1 MLSIHKNKI
10 DLKILLMIMN
20 ILTNMSGFD
29 DDTYCAYSLQTVY
42 KIIIQVAGGGMM
54 NGNAYANI
62 EGEWATE
69 DDYNNGE
76 GGGIYYCEYG
86 ANPSRHFVGRLIEWD
101 EDGYNFK
108 ITT

>member
-1 MLSIHKNKI
+1 MPLI
-10 DLKILLMIMN
+10 IMN
-20 ILTNMSGFD
+20 IFTKMSGFN
-29 DDTYCAYSLQTVY
+29 DDTYVAYSLKSSF
-42 KIIIQVAGGGMM
+42 KITIQVSGGGMM

-101 EDGYNFK
+101 EYGYNFK